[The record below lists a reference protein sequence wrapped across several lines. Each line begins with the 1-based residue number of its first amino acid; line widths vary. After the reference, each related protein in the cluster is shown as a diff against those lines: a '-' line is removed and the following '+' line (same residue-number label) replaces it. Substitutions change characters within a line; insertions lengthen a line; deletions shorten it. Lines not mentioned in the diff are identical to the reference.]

1 MDDEQTAALAPI
13 LATPERR
20 LYAALFKPGV
30 TYQYTRFAILRLLG
44 LVYFV
49 AFVSAFIQ
57 LPALVGD
64 DGLLPA
70 KDYLHWLVRERGA
83 ALGFVRLP
91 SLFWLIGT
99 SDPALRVTCALGAAM
114 SLGVLLGATNA
125 VVQLAL
131 WMLYMSVAHVGQV
144 FYGYGWEAQLL
155 ETGFL
160 SIFLCPL
167 GTFRPLPARG
177 PPVVVLWLFRWLI
190 VRIMLGAGLIK
201 LRGDACWTDLTCL
214 YWHYETQPVPSPV
227 SWLLN
232 QAPPWF
238 HKLGVLYNH
247 LVEVVAPFFAFAPAR
262 ARHVAGVLFVS
273 FQLILIVSGNLSFLN
288 WLTIVPALACFD
300 DSALGRFFPRRVR
313 DRKLVPASRRHDL
326 AARALAFVVALLSVM
341 PIANLLSPSQAMN
354 TTYEPLGLVSS
365 YGAFGSVE
373 KERYEVI
380 LEGTSELAPD
390 DHTPWRE
397 YQLPCK
403 PGDVTRRPCVI
414 SPYHYRLDW
423 QLWFAAMSSYDE
435 EPWVVHLVYQLLRG
449 DRAPKTLLAVD
460 PFPDAPPRWIRIQ
473 RYRYTMTHFGER
485 GWWRREPAGEYLRP
499 VTLDDPDLLEFVAKN
514 GWSY

>member
-1 MDDEQTAALAPI
+1 MDEQENAELAPL

-20 LYAALFKPGV
+20 LYAALFQPGV

-49 AFVSAFIQ
+49 AFASAFFQ
-57 LPALVGD
+57 LPALIGD

-83 ALGFVRLP
+83 MGSFLHLP
-91 SLFWLIGT
+91 SLFWLVGT
-99 SDPALRVTCALGAAM
+99 SDVALRVTCALGAVM
-114 SLGVLLGATNA
+114 SLGVAFGATNA

-131 WMLYMSVAHVGQV
+131 WMLYMSVAHLGQV

-167 GTFRPLPARG
+167 ATLRPLPPRP
-177 PPVVVLWLFRWLI
+177 PPVVVVWLFRWLI

-232 QAPPWF
+232 QAPHGF
-238 HKLGVLYNH
+238 QKVSVLYNH
-247 LVEVVAPFFAFAPAR
+247 LVELVAPFFAFAPAR
-262 ARHVAGVLFVS
+262 ARNVAGVLFVS
-273 FQLILIVSGNLSFLN
+273 FQIILIVSGNLSFLN
-288 WLTIVPALACFD
+288 WLTLVPALACFD
-300 DSALGRFFPRRVR
+300 DRALGRFFPRRVR
-313 DRKLVPASRRHDL
+313 DRKLAPVSRNHEL
-326 AARALAFVVALLSVM
+326 TARGLAFVVALLSVM
-341 PIANLLSPSQAMN
+341 PIANLLSPSQEMN
-354 TTYEPLGLVSS
+354 TVYEPLRLVNS

-373 KERYEVI
+373 KERFELI
-380 LEGTSELAPD
+380 LEGTRDEVPGAL
-390 DHTPWRE
+390 TEWRE

-414 SPYHYRLDW
+414 TPYHYRLDW
-423 QLWFAAMSSYDE
+423 QMWFAAMSTYDD
-435 EPWVVHLVYQLLRG
+435 EPWIVHLVYQLLRG
-449 DRAPKTLLAVD
+449 DRGPKTLLAVD
-460 PFPDAPPRWIRIQ
+460 PFPDAPPRWIRIE
-473 RYRYTMTHFGER
+473 RYRYTMTRLGER
-485 GWWRREPAGEYLRP
+485 DWWHREPAGEYLHA
-499 VTLDDPDLLEFVAKN
+499 VSKDDPDLIEFVADN
-514 GWSY
+514 GWTL